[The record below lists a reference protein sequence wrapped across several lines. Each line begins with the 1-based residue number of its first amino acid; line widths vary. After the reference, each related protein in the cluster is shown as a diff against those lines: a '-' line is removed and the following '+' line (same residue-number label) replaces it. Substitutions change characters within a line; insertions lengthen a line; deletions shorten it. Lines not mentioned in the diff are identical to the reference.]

1 MVKKYNVTITNLD
14 RVNSDWNKQTK
25 EDPIWTMETNIQMG
39 LVYMRWVF
47 EKNECC
53 DLVKA
58 TEWSAIKYRW
68 KEIVKE
74 AESHKDALK
83 KH

>member
-1 MVKKYNVTITNLD
+1 
-14 RVNSDWNKQTK
+14 
-25 EDPIWTMETNIQMG
+25 METNIQMG